1 MNTRRRFDHIGAA
14 PWAAQNNL
22 SAGNFRS
29 LNLVEC
35 SKGKETGLMKQDNG
49 IDLQQMAQSASRA
62 SALMK
67 TLGHKDR
74 LMILCHLAEGEK
86 SVGQIA
92 ELLEIPQSP
101 LSQHLSRMRKED
113 LVETRREAQTIFYSL
128 KSGEASRIVEV
139 LYELFCEADG
149 CAI

>member
-1 MNTRRRFDHIGAA
+1 MEHNAD
-14 PWAAQNNL
+14 
-22 SAGNFRS
+22 
-29 LNLVEC
+29 
-35 SKGKETGLMKQDNG
+35 
-49 IDLQQMAQSASRA
+49 IDLDQMAQSATHA

-74 LMILCHLAEGEK
+74 LMILCHLAGGEK

-113 LVETRREAQTIFYSL
+113 LVNTRREAQTIYYSL
-128 KSGEASRIVEV
+128 KSGKASKIVEV
-139 LYELFCEADG
+139 LYELFCAPEG
-149 CAI
+149 CSL